1 MNKNESL
8 NLLLIKGTGK
18 TFFIKVVGTGILFG
32 SQIALTRML
41 GVEGYGNYVYVL
53 AWINILAIIGKF
65 GFDTSSLRYIPEYNS
80 QEKWGL
86 LNGFFKYSNTLHI
99 IVSVVVAAFAA
110 ILIWMMSDDP
120 LSQLSKTALYGCLL
134 LPIIVH
140 MQIRGAYLQAFKH
153 MVLSQG
159 PEFIIQPIILITII
173 FSIFK
178 LNGNIVNAPQAIW
191 SNLISITITIIVLY
205 LFCRSV
211 IPKHLKV
218 YKPEYK
224 IPDWN
229 KLSLTFLLLSGFQ
242 LLLLQTDIIM
252 LGHYVNTKEAGL
264 YAAAS
269 KLVKLVTFGLF
280 AINTMAVPIVSQ
292 CYALKQKTELQ
303 GIITLAV
310 KGGLLFSLPASL
322 VMVIFG
328 GKLLRL
334 YGAAFAVGYIPL
346 LILVGGRVID
356 SMTGL
361 VGYLMMM
368 TNHHKAAIKIYGATV
383 VLNIMMNMLL
393 IPSYGMKGAAA
404 ATTLSMVTWN
414 FISVIYVRRKLGI
427 NPTLIPF
434 LNCKKEL

>member
-18 TFFIKVVGTGILFG
+18 TFFVKVVGTGILFG

-110 ILIWMMSDDP
+110 ILIWIMSDDIS
-120 LSQLSKTALYGCLL
+120 SQLTKTALYGCLL

-159 PEFIIQPIILITII
+159 PEFIIQPIVLITIT

-205 LFCRSV
+205 LFCKSV
-211 IPKHLKV
+211 IPKHLKA

-229 KLSLTFLLLSGFQ
+229 KLSFTFLLLSGFQ

-322 VMVIFG
+322 LMVIFG

-383 VLNIMMNMLL
+383 VLNVMMNMLL

-404 ATTLSMVTWN
+404 ATTLSMITWN
-414 FISVIYVRRKLGI
+414 VTSVIYVRRKLGM